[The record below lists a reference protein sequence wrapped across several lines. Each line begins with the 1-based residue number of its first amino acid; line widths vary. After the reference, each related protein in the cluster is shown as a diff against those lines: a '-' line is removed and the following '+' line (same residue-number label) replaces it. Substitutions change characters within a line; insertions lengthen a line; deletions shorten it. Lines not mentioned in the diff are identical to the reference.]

1 MTITSNASERL
12 DLKELL
18 ARVVASERHNGKVS
32 WVKVQQQM
40 QDYGYAGTK
49 EKWRTM
55 WRVAYEPKTREA
67 LAKGTKKRDDA
78 RVNRFEDEERLVA
91 FVKNKRRISYVSE
104 MLGLGENDILAT
116 AFKLNLRGYNIK
128 IWNEGEN
135 LMIHNVP
142 ILETSDNAIKRLQT
156 TSTIKVAI
164 VSDTHMGSKFE
175 AIDAL
180 KTFYEYAHSKG
191 VNEFYHCGDISDGYY
206 KTRDGSIYEQHAFGF
221 DDQVDYIVREYPK
234 IDGCYTY
241 FITGNHDASHIAN
254 GGANIGVAVERVR
267 KDMVY
272 LGHNYAK
279 VWLSEAIDLDL
290 THPNDGATTAISY
303 KAQRIVDTRTKKS
316 KILAIGHYHKMAYL
330 YYKGTHVLMCPSFQN
345 QTTFMEGHNLT
356 SYVGGYILTIQV
368 NDNGEIVSLTPEF
381 VELGE

>member
-1 MTITSNASERL
+1 MQDTIKELNSA
-12 DLKELL
+12 DAKELL
-18 ARVVASERHNGKVS
+18 NQVVNSKRRNNKVS
-32 WVKVQQQM
+32 WVGVQQQM
-40 QDYGYAGTK
+40 QDYGYEGTK

-55 WRVAYEPKTREA
+55 WRIENEPKTRMA
-67 LAKGTKKRDDA
+67 LVKGTKKRDDA

-91 FVKNKRRISYVSE
+91 FVKSKRRITYVSE
-104 MLGLGENDILAT
+104 MLGLCENDILAL
-116 AFKLNLRGYNIK
+116 AFRANLRGYNIK
-128 IWNEGEN
+128 VWQEGDN
-135 LMIHNVP
+135 TMMHNIP
-142 ILETSDNAIKRLQT
+142 ILETSDNMIKRLKT
-156 TSTIKVAI
+156 TNTIKVAI

-191 VNEFYHCGDISDGYY
+191 VLEFYHCGDISDGYY
-206 KTRDGSIYEQHAFGF
+206 KTRDGSIYEQHCFGF
-221 DDQVDYIVREYPK
+221 DDQANYIAREYPK

-254 GGANIGVAVERVR
+254 GGANIGVAISRMR
-267 KDMVY
+267 DDMVY

-279 VWLSEAIDLDL
+279 VWLSEGVDLDL

-330 YYKGTHVLMCPSFQN
+330 YYKNTHVLMCPSFQN
-345 QTTFMEGHNLT
+345 QTIFMEGHNLT

-368 NDNGEIVSLTPEF
+368 DNNGDILSLTPEF